1 MSEAKPAF
9 APTYEEAVKLAAPYY
24 RAMAESDMALAAVGC
39 ADPLAATADAYRYR
53 LRERENLRCA
63 SEAWAVQKMVSAL
76 FGVSEEQVDSD
87 VRRAAGIED

>member
-9 APTYEEAVKLAAPYY
+9 APTYEEAVRLAAPYCK
-24 RAMAESDMALAAVGC
+24 AMVEADMALAAVDC
-39 ADPLAATADAYRYR
+39 ADPLAATIDGYRYR

-63 SEAWAVQKMVSAL
+63 SEAWAVQKMVAAL

-87 VRRAAGIED
+87 VRRAAGIEE

>member
-24 RAMAESDMALAAVGC
+24 RAMAESDMA
-39 ADPLAATADAYRYR
+39 LAATADAYRYR

-87 VRRAAGIED
+87 VRRAAGIDD